1 MTNTVIS
8 YPTPPYS
15 NPPIQPQFY
24 QPQVGIILAISLG
37 LNTTVMT
44 LFPNQYVVGQQVR
57 FVMTTDS
64 GTRQLNGLTGYIIQ
78 IITPSQ
84 FVVSIDSTQMTP
96 FVTPTGANSCQVLA
110 IGDINQGDINAQG
123 NLNTGT
129 TIPGSFHNVS

>member
-8 YPTPPYS
+8 YPTPLYS

-24 QPQVGIILAISLG
+24 QPQVGIIMAISLG

-44 LFPNQYVVGQQVR
+44 VLPNQYVVGQEVR
-57 FVMTTDS
+57 FVITPDS
-64 GTRQLNGLTGYIIQ
+64 GTRQLNGMTGYIIQ

-84 FVVSIDSTQMTP
+84 FVVSIDSSAMTP
-96 FVTPTGANSCQVLA
+96 FITPVGINKSQVLA